1 MELRHLRYFVA
12 VAEELNFRRAAERLR
27 LAQPALSAQIR
38 NLEEELEVR
47 LFERTTRSVVLTRTG
62 QIFLKEAR
70 GILGAAT
77 RAEQL
82 VRRAEY
88 GLVGTLRV
96 GVITPATGPL
106 LANVLRYFHQKFPG
120 VQLSLSALTSTE
132 QLRRLRAGE
141 LDAGLLRPPVTFPE
155 LEFRFVEESPQMLAV
170 PAGHRLAR
178 KQHLEWKDF
187 NGEGLVTIDP
197 DHQHGFYDPFLA
209 ACAKAGA
216 RTHIAQYAQD
226 VQIKM
231 WLISAGF
238 GIAPV
243 TATLKE
249 SRRPGVVF
257 RPLPPGLPSVQV
269 VLVWRRTDTSPIV
282 KNFLDSFNVAKS
294 QKLPAASPPVKS

>member
-1 MELRHLRYFVA
+1 
-12 VAEELNFRRAAERLR
+12 
-27 LAQPALSAQIR
+27 
-38 NLEEELEVR
+38 
-47 LFERTTRSVVLTRTG
+47 
-62 QIFLKEAR
+62 
-70 GILGAAT
+70 
-77 RAEQL
+77 
-82 VRRAEY
+82 
-88 GLVGTLRV
+88 
-96 GVITPATGPL
+96 
-106 LANVLRYFHQKFPG
+106 
-120 VQLSLSALTSTE
+120 
-132 QLRRLRAGE
+132 
-141 LDAGLLRPPVTFPE
+141 
-155 LEFRFVEESPQMLAV
+155 MLAA

-178 KQHLEWKDF
+178 KKHLDWKDF

-257 RPLPPGLPSVQV
+257 RPLPPGLPPVQV
-269 VLVWRRTDTSPIV
+269 VLVWRRTDASPIV
-282 KNFLDSFNVAKS
+282 KNFLDCFGVARS
-294 QKLPAASPPVKS
+294 QKLPGATPAVKS